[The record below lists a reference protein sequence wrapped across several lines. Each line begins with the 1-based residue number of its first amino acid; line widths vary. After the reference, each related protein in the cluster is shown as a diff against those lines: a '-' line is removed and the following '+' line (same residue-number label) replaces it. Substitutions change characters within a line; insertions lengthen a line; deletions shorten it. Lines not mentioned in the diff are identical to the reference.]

1 MAHESVPAG
10 PDEGAELARLR
21 ERVAELEATGGRRR
35 HRGRSFLA
43 VVLIVIGCVLAPL
56 GIVASW
62 AADEVGDTDRYVATV
77 GPLASDPDVQDA
89 VANRA
94 TDAIMRRIDLQSLLA
109 DVPVDDRPL
118 VQRSLGRLGDSL
130 EGAVR
135 SFVRDKAQAFVSSDA
150 FENVWKQANRKAH
163 GALDKALTGSGGG
176 ALEVEG
182 GTVTLDLG
190 PVVDQVKQRLVD
202 SGLGVAA
209 KIPETHTEFTLV
221 TNENI
226 GKARTYVRLLQVM
239 GNWLPVLALVLVAA
253 GVLISVRRR
262 RALVAAALA
271 VAVSCGVL
279 GIGLR
284 VFRVLYLDRLPEGV
298 SPDAAAAV
306 YDTMTH
312 FLFTMV
318 RMVVALGVVIALAAW
333 LTGHGKR
340 AALVRGLWTSGIDAT
355 RRTADRAGFRTGP
368 VGPFVRTHRRW
379 IVGIL
384 VVAALIAYVLWPHPT
399 GWVVVAIT
407 LCLLFLLAVVDF
419 LSEPTD
425 RSAAP

>member
-35 HRGRSFLA
+35 HRGRPFLA